1 MTNPRPTQTMPKL
14 MKPRSLTGV
23 LILLLVLGMTQ
34 PGLAQQDAVP
44 EAAPAAA
51 GAVVARVNE
60 ALIGAMRE
68 AEALAFQG
76 RYDRLAP
83 VFMAAFHFPFMARVA
98 AGRHWRDLEPAQ
110 KDLLAVAFARMSV
123 TTYAARFDGYTGQS
137 FELGETIEQ
146 PRGRVLVRNRLI
158 KGGGEAVAI
167 DYLLRDFDGRWRII
181 DVFLDGTIS
190 EIATKRSEYN
200 SILKRDGFDGLLA
213 RISQKTADL
222 AGE

>member
-44 EAAPAAA
+44 EAAPAAP
-51 GAVVARVNE
+51 GAVVAQVNE

-83 VFMAAFHFPFMARVA
+83 VFMAAFHFPFMTRVA
-98 AGRHWRDLEPAQ
+98 AGRHWRDLEPEQ
-110 KDLLAVAFARMSV
+110 KDLLAAAFARMSV

-137 FELGETIEQ
+137 FEVGETIEQ
-146 PRGRVLVRNRLI
+146 PRGKVLVRNRLI
-158 KGGGEAVAI
+158 KGGGKAVAI
-167 DYLLRDFDGRWRII
+167 DYLLRDFNGQWRIV
-181 DVFLDGTIS
+181 DVFLGGTIS

-200 SILKRDGFDGLLA
+200 SILKQTGFEDLLA
-213 RISQKTADL
+213 RISSKTAEL
-222 AGE
+222 AAE